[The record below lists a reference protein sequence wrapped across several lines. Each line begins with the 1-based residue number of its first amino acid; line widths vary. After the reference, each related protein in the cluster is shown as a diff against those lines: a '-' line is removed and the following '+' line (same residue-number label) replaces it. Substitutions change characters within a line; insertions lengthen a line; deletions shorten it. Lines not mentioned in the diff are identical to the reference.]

1 MLLQVRFLA
10 LRNIKLLYPEI
21 TLTITSSENFTGL
34 LKITFMVFLYK
45 LNLALKLSDEDFERN
60 NSR

>member
-45 LNLALKLSDEDFERN
+45 LNLALKLFR
-60 NSR
+60 

>member
-21 TLTITSSENFTGL
+21 TLTTSSENFTGL

-45 LNLALKLSDEDFERN
+45 LNLALKLFR
-60 NSR
+60 